1 MNLLNFTLAQ
11 IEAFACVC
19 ECGTLTQAARKL
31 KKDRTT
37 ISELVDYLELD
48 LGYPLFDRS
57 TRPLTLT
64 DAGQLLYRQA
74 RLFLHE
80 AQAFAQIARQI
91 PQQLSTHVTLCYDPF
106 TPRDYLFRLTRLLRG
121 RQIQLDLILCER
133 GQAEQ
138 WLEEGLADIGIYQA
152 MNRSINDKLQ
162 WRAVGSIA
170 LAVYAKEGF
179 FPVKPVSSLQ
189 LASCTQLIPFQSMP
203 PWLAQRLQIADRTLR
218 VNEMAMLEKLLCAG
232 DGWAFLPVH
241 FEAESWENVER
252 IETEFGDS
260 GLAHP
265 LVALS
270 RPGHI
275 AQPLLAQLLDAM
287 GEAWS
292 TKIQAGQ
299 A

>member
-48 LGYPLFDRS
+48 LGYSLFDRS

-64 DAGQLLYRQA
+64 EAGQQLYRQA

-91 PQQLSTHVTLCYDPF
+91 PEQLSARITLCYDPF
-106 TPRDYLFRLTRLLRG
+106 TPRDFLFRLTRLLRA
-121 RQIQLDLILCER
+121 RQIQLDLLLCER
-133 GQAEQ
+133 GQAER
-138 WLEEGLADIGIYQA
+138 WLEEGLADIGVYQA

-170 LAVYAKEGF
+170 LAVYARAGY
-179 FPVKPVSSLQ
+179 FPVKPVTTLQ
-189 LASCTQLIPFQSMP
+189 LASCTQLVPFEAMP
-203 PWLAQRLQIADRTLR
+203 QWLAQRLQIADRILR
-218 VNEMAMLEKLLCAG
+218 VNEMAMLENLLSAG
-232 DGWAFLPVH
+232 DGWAFLPAH
-241 FEAESWENVER
+241 FKAESWEGVER

-260 GLAHP
+260 GLSHP
-265 LVALS
+265 LVTLS
-270 RPGHI
+270 NPGKI

-287 GEAWS
+287 HEAWE
-292 TKIQAGQ
+292 A
-299 A
+299 